1 MGTESGAL
9 RMNRAVLILVML
21 AGAGVFTGG
30 CAGKSVS
37 DSNTAGSGGST
48 QSSGGGSSAAG
59 SAGSAA
65 GSGHSRP
72 AQGNLTLSIQPPLS
86 SDSGSCP
93 VPGHTYVVGNPK
105 GPNSVSPGDR
115 LIDGE
120 DGVIIEC
127 SVRGKGPYTISGT
140 IQGNGTDGVNLS
152 ITDGVIDTNDNTG
165 TASVSVYTSNL
176 GGIFSGVGCTLAV
189 VNDNVKSGSIW
200 ATVYCPTITSSKPGQ
215 ACAVGPITTVV
226 FENCDGT

>member
-1 MGTESGAL
+1 
-9 RMNRAVLILVML
+9 ML
-21 AGAGVFTGG
+21 SAAGAFTGA

-37 DSNTAGSGGST
+37 DGNAAGSGGST
-48 QSSGGGSSAAG
+48 QSSGGGSSPSG
-59 SAGSAA
+59 GVGSAA
-65 GSGHSRP
+65 GSSGHSRP

-93 VPGHTYVVGNPK
+93 EPGHTYVVGNPK

-127 SVRGKGPYTISGT
+127 SVRGTGPYTVSGT
-140 IQGNGTDGVNLS
+140 IQSNGTDGVNLS
-152 ITDGVIDTNDNTG
+152 ITDGVIETDDNTG
-165 TASVSVYTSNL
+165 TASVSVYTSTL

-189 VNDNVKSGSIW
+189 VNDNVKSGAIW

-215 ACAVGPITTVV
+215 ACAVGSITTVV
-226 FENCDGT
+226 FENCDGS